1 MARVEGEPTVG
12 ASVRTAELIGALCL
26 ATDLGMGFPFEHGL
40 NETLI
45 AMRLAE
51 RLDVDDDIAT
61 QTYYASLLSH
71 AGCTAA
77 GHVASEVF
85 GGSLTETFNPLMY
98 GSVRDV
104 VIGLLRTLPSG
115 GATGLARAT
124 ETARRLPRM
133 VKEMRPALAASCEVA
148 GMLADRTGAPPGVPD
163 LLAYVTDRWDGFGPL
178 RRGAHEEIPL
188 PMRIVHVA
196 SDVSLQIH
204 LGGAEHALNIVGAR
218 SGSAFDPEVVTR
230 LVEGGEEILT
240 LEGGSSWDE
249 LMAAEPSPA
258 RVLEDDAV
266 DVGLAAMG
274 QFADLISP
282 SFTGHSTQVA
292 ELASRAAR
300 RCRMGAGDV
309 AATRRAGLV
318 HDLGKVAIHAGVWQT
333 RGRLSAD
340 ALEQVRLHPYHTER
354 CLSRSP
360 FLRALAPVAAG
371 HHERLDRS
379 GYHRGSPGAD
389 LTMPARVLAAADVFA
404 ALCEPRPHR
413 QARDPEQAAAVLT
426 DEANAGR
433 LDPDAVT
440 AVIEAAGQPAPR
452 VERPAGLT
460 DREAEV
466 LGMLA
471 RGLQTRQVAH
481 RLGISVKTADRHVQN
496 TYAKIGVSTRAA
508 ATLFAMEHSIVAW
521 GEFPIGRPSAR
532 T

>member
-1 MARVEGEPTVG
+1 MGGESTDR
-12 ASVRTAELIGALCL
+12 ACVRTAELIGALCL

-40 NETLI
+40 HETLI

-51 RLDVDDDIAT
+51 RLDVDDDIAA

-71 AGCTAA
+71 AGCTAGA
-77 GHVASEVF
+77 HVAAEVF

-98 GSVRDV
+98 GAVRDV
-104 VIGLLRTLPSG
+104 VIGLLRTLPSEG
-115 GATGLARAT
+115 TSGLARAA

-133 VKEMRPALAASCEVA
+133 AREMRPALTASCEIA
-148 GMLADRTGAPPGVPD
+148 GMLAAQTGAPTGVPD
-163 LLAYVTDRWDGFGPL
+163 LLSYVTDRWDGYGPL

-188 PMRIVHVA
+188 AMRIVHVA
-196 SDVSLQIH
+196 TDASLQRH
-204 LGGAEHALNIVGAR
+204 LGGVEYALATVEAR
-218 SGSAFDPEVVTR
+218 SGSAFDPEVVAR

-240 LEGGSSWDE
+240 LDGGSSWDE
-249 LMAAEPSPA
+249 LMAAEPSPP
-258 RVLEDDAV
+258 RLLEDDAV
-266 DVGLAAMG
+266 DRGLAAMG
-274 QFADLISP
+274 RFADLISP
-282 SFTGHSTQVA
+282 SFTGHSNQVA
-292 ELASRAAR
+292 ELASRAAA
-300 RCRMGAGDV
+300 RCRISAGDV
-309 AATRRAGLV
+309 VATRRAGLV
-318 HDLGKVAIHAGVWQT
+318 HDLGKVAIHARVWQT
-333 RGRLSAD
+333 PGPLSAD

-354 CLSRSP
+354 CLSRSQ

-379 GYHRGSPGAD
+379 GYHRGSSGAD

-404 ALCEPRPHR
+404 ALCEPRPYR
-413 QARDPEQAAAVLT
+413 PARAPEDAAVVLT
-426 DEANAGR
+426 AEANAGK

-481 RLGISVKTADRHVQN
+481 ELGISVKTADRHVQN

-508 ATLFAMEHSIVAW
+508 ATLFAMEHGIVAW

-532 T
+532 P